1 MRKVTVLYT
10 KIENFF
16 FENKGNMEFL
26 GFFRISI
33 GVMVLLHFLSI
44 ISDFDNFFSSQSI
57 VPQDIMAVFHPSWL
71 LTFSKITSFFESV
84 GVAEIAVIFMTK
96 TLFITLCCTIII
108 GFYSRISAFLLL
120 ILQVALLKGS
130 SFFIY
135 GVDFFTSM
143 SLFYLILLPSDAHFS
158 VLRFLFKT
166 KVREVNFMPVK
177 RMFQIHISMA
187 YFFSGFDKLLGYNW
201 RNGESI
207 WKAINLPYA
216 NRDFNFDFSWMADYS
231 SVLIF
236 IGWSTIVI
244 EMLYPIFVWIP
255 KTQKTWM
262 VLTISMHLGI
272 ALVLNLYYFSAIM
285 IIWNLTNFYFEKES
299 APVKLPV
306 FKRWFYKKA
315 SPASI

>member
-1 MRKVTVLYT
+1 MKKATILYK

-16 FENKGNMEFL
+16 FENKGNAEFL

-33 GVMVLLHFLSI
+33 GTMVLLHFLSV
-44 ISDFDNFFSSQSI
+44 ISDFDKFFSSKSI
-57 VPQDIMAVFHPSWL
+57 VPQDIMSVFHPGWL
-71 LTFSKITSFFESV
+71 LTFSKITHFFESF
-84 GVAEIAVIFMTK
+84 GVAESTVILGAK
-96 TLFITLCCTIII
+96 IIFITLCINIII

-120 ILQVALLKGS
+120 LLQVALLKGS

-143 SLFYLILLPSDAHFS
+143 SLFYLILLPSDAYFS
-158 VLRFLFKT
+158 VLRFIFK
-166 KVREVNFMPVK
+166 KKAGEINFMPVK

-207 WKAINLPYA
+207 WKAIHLPYA
-216 NRDFNFDFSWMADYS
+216 NRDFNFDFSWMADHSYI
-231 SVLIF
+231 LII
-236 IGWSTIVI
+236 IGWSTVII
-244 EMLYPIFVWIP
+244 EMMYPIFVWIP

-262 VLTISMHLGI
+262 MLTISMHLGI

-285 IIWNLTNFYFEKES
+285 IIWNLTNFNFERES
-299 APVKLPV
+299 VPVKFPV
-306 FKRWFYKKA
+306 FKRWFYKKYN
-315 SPASI
+315 PIGI

>member
-1 MRKVTVLYT
+1 MKRATILYK

-16 FENKGNMEFL
+16 FENKVNAEFL

-33 GVMVLLHFLSI
+33 GTMVLLHFLSV
-44 ISDFDNFFSSQSI
+44 ISDFDKFFSSKSI
-57 VPQDIMAVFHPSWL
+57 VPQDIMSVFHPGWL
-71 LTFSKITSFFESV
+71 LTFSKITHFFESF
-84 GVAEIAVIFMTK
+84 GVAESTVILGAK
-96 TLFITLCCTIII
+96 TMFIMLCLNIIL

-120 ILQVALLKGS
+120 LLQVALLKGS

-143 SLFYLILLPSDAHFS
+143 SLFYLILLPSDSYFS
-158 VLRFLFKT
+158 VLRFIFK
-166 KVREVNFMPVK
+166 KKAGEVNFMPVK

-207 WKAINLPYA
+207 WKAIHLPYA
-216 NRDFNFDFSWMADYS
+216 NRDFNFDFAWMADHSYIL
-231 SVLIF
+231 VIV
-236 IGWSTIVI
+236 GWSTVII
-244 EMLYPIFVWIP
+244 EMLYPVFVWIP

-262 VLTISMHLGI
+262 MLTISMHLGI

-285 IIWNLTNFYFEKES
+285 IIWNLTNFNFERES
-299 APVKLPV
+299 VPVKFPL
-306 FKRWFYKKA
+306 FKRWLYKKYN
-315 SPASI
+315 PIGI

>member
-1 MRKVTVLYT
+1 MKRATILYK

-16 FENKGNMEFL
+16 FENKGNAEFL

-33 GVMVLLHFLSI
+33 GTMVLLHFLSV
-44 ISDFDNFFSSQSI
+44 ISDFDKFFSSKSI
-57 VPQDIMAVFHPSWL
+57 VPQDIMSVFHPGWL
-71 LTFSKITSFFESV
+71 LTFSKITHFFESF
-84 GVAEIAVIFMTK
+84 GVAESTVILGAK
-96 TLFITLCCTIII
+96 TMFIMLCINIIL

-120 ILQVALLKGS
+120 LLQVALLKGS

-143 SLFYLILLPSDAHFS
+143 SLFYLILLPSDSYFS
-158 VLRFLFKT
+158 MLRFIFK
-166 KVREVNFMPVK
+166 KKAGEVNFMPVK

-207 WKAINLPYA
+207 WKAIHLPYA
-216 NRDFNFDFSWMADYS
+216 NRDFNFDFAWMADHSYIL
-231 SVLIF
+231 VIV
-236 IGWSTIVI
+236 GWSTVII
-244 EMLYPIFVWIP
+244 EMLYPVFVWIP

-262 VLTISMHLGI
+262 MLTISMHLGI

-285 IIWNLTNFYFEKES
+285 IIWNLTNFNFERES
-299 APVKLPV
+299 VPVKFPL
-306 FKRWFYKKA
+306 FKRWLYKKYN
-315 SPASI
+315 PIGI